1 MRDRIRN
8 TGRKALAGL
17 FLAGLLL
24 LAGGCGGK
32 EKERVQ
38 ITLLHGWGTMEEDH
52 IRMQKIYEDF
62 EKAYPSID
70 LQLVSMTSSEEVVRK
85 AGELMT
91 IGRIPDLIFTSGHGK
106 ESIYRFMKEEGLAVD
121 LLPFIQ
127 EDKEFAEDIAPEILQ
142 IWARDGNLY
151 TVTDVL
157 LPAGGYWYREDI
169 FQEAGIAELP
179 SDWEGFLTVCQ
190 KLRDWAERKDK
201 ELIPV
206 QITRENSVYFAGALM
221 ADEVWRTGKEVGPEG
236 LHPGDLG
243 QEACH
248 RVLQTMKEI
257 YDCGR
262 YRDEE
267 LGYRDAVSAFNRG
280 EAAMYVNGVW
290 GGALIDPKLPVAYA
304 AFPSKYRGSQS
315 CLSAG
320 VGYLV
325 GNTGDEERI
334 RASVT
339 FLKYMLSDE
348 VQEKL
353 LTETGQ
359 IPSNPSI
366 DMEMYQQQLPRLYQA
381 VQAVRE
387 ADRILE
393 VPANSWSNAQLDHF
407 QTHIMDFLGEET
419 EEMPLR

>member
-1 MRDRIRN
+1 
-8 TGRKALAGL
+8 
-17 FLAGLLL
+17 
-24 LAGGCGGK
+24 
-32 EKERVQ
+32 
-38 ITLLHGWGTMEEDH
+38 
-52 IRMQKIYEDF
+52 
-62 EKAYPSID
+62 
-70 LQLVSMTSSEEVVRK
+70 
-85 AGELMT
+85 
-91 IGRIPDLIFTSGHGK
+91 
-106 ESIYRFMKEEGLAVD
+106 
-121 LLPFIQ
+121 
-127 EDKEFAEDIAPEILQ
+127 
-142 IWARDGNLY
+142 
-151 TVTDVL
+151 
-157 LPAGGYWYREDI
+157 
-169 FQEAGIAELP
+169 
-179 SDWEGFLTVCQ
+179 
-190 KLRDWAERKDK
+190 
-201 ELIPV
+201 
-206 QITRENSVYFAGALM
+206 
-221 ADEVWRTGKEVGPEG
+221 
-236 LHPGDLG
+236 
-243 QEACH
+243 
-248 RVLQTMKEI
+248 
-257 YDCGR
+257 
-262 YRDEE
+262 
-267 LGYRDAVSAFNRG
+267 
-280 EAAMYVNGVW
+280 MYVNGVW